1 MTLSGWTRLWIVAS
15 IAAVA
20 CSPIAPT
27 GKKPAIAVTEARLWQ
42 FKEACKD
49 FQYRVRKDWEVKVSD
64 PVLVGERAAIDQMK
78 RACTDFERE
87 LWDQGLPVF

>member
-1 MTLSGWTRLWIVAS
+1 MTLSDWTRLWIVAS
-15 IAAVA
+15 LATAA
-20 CSPIAPT
+20 CSPADPP

-42 FKEACKD
+42 LKAACKE
-49 FQYRVRKDWEVKVSD
+49 FQYNVRKDWEVQVSD

>member
-1 MTLSGWTRLWIVAS
+1 MKIAGWTRPWIVAS
-15 IAAVA
+15 FAAAA
-20 CSPIAPT
+20 CSPVAPVE
-27 GKKPAIAVTEARLWQ
+27 KKPAISVTEARLWQ

-49 FQYRVRKDWEVKVSD
+49 FQYNVRKNWEVQVSD

-87 LWDQGLPVF
+87 LWDQGMPVF

>member
-1 MTLSGWTRLWIVAS
+1 MQRHE
-15 IAAVA
+15 
-20 CSPIAPT
+20 APVE
-27 GKKPAIAVTEARLWQ
+27 KKPAISVTEARLWQ

-49 FQYRVRKDWEVKVSD
+49 FQYNVRKDWEVQVSD

-87 LWDQGLPVF
+87 LWDQGMPVF